1 MKIPPIVPILAV
13 ALLAAGALAGIGWSR
28 YSAADGARAEAEA
41 AAESART
48 EAASSTVA
56 LELARTETAQLAE
69 QLAAERE
76 RADTLAQEKRR
87 AERKADELEDLAKL
101 DPELLAKYSKV
112 FFLNENYEPPKVV
125 EIPAEYRSPEDRE
138 LSIRKEVLPFLKR
151 LIEAAEDDGVEINV
165 ASAFRSF
172 DQQAELKGQ
181 YTVTYG
187 ASSANA
193 FSADQGYSEHQLGTT
208 VDFTSPEN
216 GGGLSGFSRT
226 EAFTWLEEN
235 AYRYGFILSYPEG
248 NAYYVYE
255 PWHWRFVGE
264 DLARHL
270 HKKDLNFYDL
280 DQRDIDSYLGE
291 IFD

>member
-13 ALLAAGALAGIGWSR
+13 ALLATGAFAGIGWSR
-28 YSAADGARAEAEA
+28 YSAADGSRAEAEA
-41 AAESART
+41 AAEAART

-226 EAFTWLEEN
+226 EAFTWLEDN

-270 HKKDLNFYDL
+270 HKKNLSFYDL